1 MVIETIITTVK
12 IASLANKY
20 RRSRKEKKDDD
31 VQIKNAIDVFIKN
44 PTTAT
49 LNDLYCAVM
58 EFKSSGYKP
67 HVFNRS
73 HIVEIINANPVLI
86 NEFHKYRF

>member
-1 MVIETIITTVK
+1 MVIETV
-12 IASLANKY
+12 IATAKLASMANKY

-31 VQIKNAIDVFIKN
+31 IQIKNAIDAFIKN

-49 LNDLYCAVM
+49 LNDLHCAVM
-58 EFKSSGYKP
+58 TFKSSEYKP
-67 HVFNRS
+67 PVFNRS

-86 NEFHKYRF
+86 NEFHKYR

>member
-1 MVIETIITTVK
+1 MVIETVMTTVK
-12 IASLANKY
+12 LASMANKY

-31 VQIKNAIDVFIKN
+31 VQIKNAIDTFIKN

-58 EFKSSGYKP
+58 EFRSSEYKP
-67 HVFNRS
+67 PVFNRS
-73 HIVEIINANPVLI
+73 HVVDIINANPVLI
-86 NEFHKYRF
+86 NEYHKYRF